1 VSTEAVDPAGE
12 AAATGEAADTEL
24 LWLEQIDGERALAL
38 VRHESARTVT
48 ELARCPQF
56 APLRDAVRQVLD
68 TADRLPLVEA
78 HGSWLYNF
86 WQDADHPRG
95 LWRRCTW
102 TAFRQTEPAWQ
113 TVLDLDALARA
124 EGENWV
130 WKGARVLPVTH
141 DRALL
146 LLSRGGAD
154 AVVVREFDLAEG
166 RFVEA
171 GFELPEAKTDVEWR
185 DRESVFVASD
195 FGPGSLTRSGYA
207 RTIRCWSRGTAP
219 GESIVVFEGEVADV
233 GVGVEVDLHGDECRV
248 LLRRLIAYYRSQ
260 TWLLRNGTTVR
271 LELPEDAE
279 AGLAGDWLIV
289 RLRSGWHCRGGEFPG
304 GALLAVD
311 AGEFLAGRGRFEALF
326 LPDAHRSLRSWSAT
340 RDGLVLDV
348 LDNVRSRPMHIRRD
362 GARWREEP
370 IVLPDAA
377 SAVVAPVDPHASDAV
392 WITTQDFLAPPTLLL
407 AAPGRAPELMKA
419 MPSQFEAAGLTVTQ
433 HIAVSADGTRVPYFV
448 TGPTASRGPA
458 PTLLTGYGG
467 FEIPL
472 LPVYSGITGRAWL
485 SRGGVHVVA
494 NIRGGG
500 EFGPAWHQAALKHR
514 RQCAYD
520 DFIAVAEDLIRR
532 GITTPRQLGIMGRSN
547 GGLLVGV
554 ALTQRPE
561 LFGAVVCWVPLLDMR
576 RYHRLLAGA
585 SWMAEYGDPD
595 LPEDWAVLSRYS
607 PYQQLRGDRRYPP
620 VLFMTS
626 TRDDRVHPGHARR
639 MFARMRALGHDV
651 RYHESGEGGHA
662 GAASSADQSLVS
674 ALQYTFLWQRLGA
687 S

>member
-1 VSTEAVDPAGE
+1 MSTEAVDSTSEASAAVEAGD
-12 AAATGEAADTEL
+12 ADL
-24 LWLEQIDGERALAL
+24 LWLERIDGERALAL
-38 VRHESARTVT
+38 VREESARTLT
-48 ELARCPQF
+48 ELAGCAQF
-56 APLRDAVRQVLD
+56 APLREAVRQVLD
-68 TADRLPLVEA
+68 TAERLPAVEA
-78 HGSWLYNF
+78 QGPWLYNF
-86 WQDADHPRG
+86 WQDADQPRG

-102 TAFRQTEPAWQ
+102 TEFRRPKPAWE
-113 TVLDLDALARA
+113 TVLDLDALARV

-154 AVVVREFDLAEG
+154 AVVVREFDLAG
-166 RFVEA
+166 CRFVEA
-171 GFELPEAKTDVEWR
+171 GFALPEAKTDVEWR
-185 DRESVFVASD
+185 DRDTVFVASD
-195 FGPGSLTRSGYA
+195 FGPGSQTRSGYA
-207 RTIRCWSRGTAP
+207 RTVRCWKRGTPP
-219 GESIVVFEGEVADV
+219 GEAVTVFEGEVADV
-233 GVGVEVDLHGDECRV
+233 GVGVEVDLHGGGHRV
-248 LLRRLIAYYRSQ
+248 VFRRLVAYYRSQ
-260 TWLLRNGTTVR
+260 TWVMRDETAVR
-271 LELPEDAE
+271 LDLPEDAE
-279 AGLAGDWLIV
+279 AGFAGDWLIV
-289 RLRSGWHCRGGEFPG
+289 RLRTAWQCREGVFPG

-311 AGEFLAGRGRFEALF
+311 VREFMAGRGRVAALF
-326 LPDAHRSLRSWSAT
+326 LPDAHRSLQNWYAT

-348 LDNVRSRPMHIRRD
+348 LDNVRSRALHIRHD
-362 GARWREEP
+362 GVRWIEEP
-370 IVLPDAA
+370 IALPDAVSA
-377 SAVVAPVDPHASDAV
+377 SIAPVDRHDSDAV
-392 WITTQDFLAPPTLLL
+392 WIITQDFLTPPRLLL
-407 AAPGRAPELMKA
+407 AAPGRAPELLKA
-419 MPSQFEAAGLTVTQ
+419 MPPQFDTAGLAVTQ
-433 HIAVSADGTRVPYFV
+433 HFAVSADGTRVPYFL
-448 TGPTASRGPA
+448 TGPAAPRGPT
-458 PTLLTGYGG
+458 PTLLTAYGG

-472 LPVYSGITGRAWL
+472 LPAYSGITGRAWL

-607 PYQQLRGDRRYPP
+607 PYHQLRGDRRYPP

-651 RYHESGEGGHA
+651 RYYESGEGGHA
-662 GAASSADQSLVS
+662 GAANSSDQALVS
-674 ALQYTFLWQRLGA
+674 ALQYTYLWQRLGA
-687 S
+687 T